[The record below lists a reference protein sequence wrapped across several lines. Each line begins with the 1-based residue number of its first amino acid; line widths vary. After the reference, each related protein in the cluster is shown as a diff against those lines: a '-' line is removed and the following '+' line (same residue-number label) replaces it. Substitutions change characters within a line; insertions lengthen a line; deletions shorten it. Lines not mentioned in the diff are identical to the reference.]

1 MVNKKKVELVCGA
14 GDWPSFQAAVSAGAD
29 SIYFGL
35 KKFNMRDNASNFD
48 ILELKKI
55 VDFIHADHKKAYL
68 VLNTLI
74 YQNELKEVEKFL
86 KEAKKTKI
94 DAIILWD
101 MAVFQIANQLGLNVH
116 LSTQASVANFSA
128 LKKYAQ
134 DGAKRVVLARECRLP
149 QIKTIAKKVKKEK
162 INCKLEAFIHG
173 AMCVSISGRCLLSQ
187 FSFNRSA
194 NRGRCLQVCRREF
207 KIIDNQDKE
216 EYILGSDYILSPK
229 DLCSIDFIDQLILS
243 GLDALKIEGRRRSA
257 EYISLVT
264 STYRKAIDAFYQNKL
279 DKNYKQTLANELSKV
294 YNRGF
299 SSGFY
304 FGQPEK
310 WLSKEL
316 ENKYQK
322 IYLGRVSKFYKKIKV
337 AEIEITNGSL
347 SKGETLL
354 FIGANTG
361 AKFAKISQIQIKHQF
376 VEKVSSS
383 QKCGVKL
390 DFIVRP
396 NDKVFIWLK
405 KNQMQKRDN
414 NLLKIRTSRS
424 THC

>member
-1 MVNKKKVELVCGA
+1 MVSEKKVELVCGA
-14 GDWPSFQAAVSAGAD
+14 GDWPSLQAAVYAGAD

-55 VDFIHADHKKAYL
+55 VNFLHSHQKKAYL

-74 YQNELKEVEKFL
+74 YQNELKEVKKFL
-86 KEAKKTKI
+86 KEARKAKV
-94 DAIILWD
+94 DAVILWD
-101 MAVFQIANQLGLNVH
+101 LAVFQIAKQLGLNIH

-128 LKKYAQ
+128 LEKYAQ
-134 DGAKRVVLARECRLP
+134 DGARRVVLARECRLP
-149 QIKTIAKKVKKEK
+149 QIKAIAKKVKKEK

-207 KIIDNQDKE
+207 KISDNQDQN
-216 EYILGSDYILSPK
+216 EYLLGSDYILSPK
-229 DLCSIDFIDQLILS
+229 DLCTIDFIDQLILS
-243 GLDALKIEGRRRSA
+243 GLDAFKIEGRRRSA
-257 EYISLVT
+257 EYIFLVA
-264 STYRKAIDAFYQNKL
+264 STYKKAIDAFYQNKL
-279 DKNYKQTLANELSKV
+279 DKDYKQTLAKELSKV

-310 WLSKEL
+310 WISREL

-322 IYLGRVSKFYKKIKV
+322 TYLGRVKKFYKKIQV
-337 AEIEITNGSL
+337 AEIEITNGL
-347 SKGETLL
+347 LNKGETLL

-361 AKFAKISQIQIKHQF
+361 AKFAKIDQIQIKHQF
-376 VEKVSSS
+376 VDKVPSGE
-383 QKCGVKL
+383 KCGVKL
-390 DFIVRP
+390 DFAAKP
-396 NDKVFIWLK
+396 NDKIFIWSRKDQMK
-405 KNQMQKRDN
+405 K
-414 NLLKIRTSRS
+414 
-424 THC
+424 